1 MEVGGEVKRLS
12 LKFIWNRTYCFGLGF
27 EFYTVVDEYDD
38 VIARVLRLDFLV
50 FSFNFTWWSS
60 EYRKAEWI

>member
-1 MEVGGEVKRLS
+1 MNRLS
-12 LKFIWNRTYCFGLGF
+12 FKFVWNRTYCFGLGF